1 MGIFE
6 TVFPILAIVLAGYWA
21 ANRKHLS
28 ENDCDSISTFVFTY
42 IIPMLL
48 FIGTAKAKIPD
59 NMEWEFLFSYYAA
72 LLFVYLFSIILGKLL
87 FGFSIFE
94 LSVFGMGASY
104 SNVTI
109 IGIPVCMYVLGEKS
123 LLPLFII
130 ISIHNLILFTIGIC
144 VIEFSK
150 FSFSSFLQNL
160 GEIFKQLIT
169 SPITASL
176 IIGGLVNILNIP
188 IYKPL
193 DVAVTLM
200 SQAAIPTALFVLG
213 TSLNK
218 YKLHGHIIA
227 PVLLMVILKIA
238 FFPLLVWIL
247 VFHLFT
253 IDPLWAST
261 ALLTSA
267 MPIGI
272 STYIFSQKYKKG
284 EALIATGI
292 LVSTLA
298 SILTLSVLLSYVQ
311 SII

>member
-6 TVFPILAIVLAGYWA
+6 TVFPILVIVLAGYWA

-48 FIGTAKAKIPD
+48 FIGTAKANIPD

-72 LLFVYLFSIILGKLL
+72 LLFVYLLSIILGKLF
-87 FGFSIFE
+87 FGFSVSE
-94 LSVFGMGASY
+94 QSVFGMGSSY
-104 SNVTI
+104 SNATI

-160 GEIFKQLIT
+160 IDIFKQLIT

-193 DVAVTLM
+193 EVAITLM
-200 SQAAIPTALFVLG
+200 SQAAIPTALFALG

-218 YKLHGHIIA
+218 YKIHGKIA
-227 PVLLMVILKIA
+227 PVLFMVILKIV

-247 VFHLFT
+247 AFQVFT
-253 IDPLWAST
+253 IEPLWAST

-267 MPIGI
+267 MPVGI
-272 STYIFSQKYKKG
+272 SAYIFSQKYKEC
-284 EALIATGI
+284 EALIATAI
-292 LVSTLA
+292 LVSTLG
-298 SILTLSVLLSYVQ
+298 SILTLSVLLLYVQ

>member
-21 ANRKHLS
+21 AYSKHLS

-48 FIGTAKAKIPD
+48 FIGTAKANIPD

-72 LLFVYLFSIILGKLL
+72 LLIVYLLSIILGKLI
-87 FGFSIFE
+87 FGFSISE
-94 LSVFGMGASY
+94 QSVFGMGSSY
-104 SNVTI
+104 SNATI

-144 VIEFSK
+144 VVEFSK
-150 FSFSSFLQNL
+150 FSISSFLQNL
-160 GEIFKQLIT
+160 REIFKQLIT

-193 DVAVTLM
+193 DVAITLM
-200 SQAAIPTALFVLG
+200 SQAAVPTALFALG
-213 TSLNK
+213 ASLNK
-218 YKLHGHIIA
+218 YKVQGHIA
-227 PVLLMVILKIA
+227 PILLMVTLKIA

-247 VFHLFT
+247 AFKVFT

-267 MPIGI
+267 MPVGI
-272 STYIFSQKYKKG
+272 SAYIFSHKYKKC
-284 EALIATGI
+284 EALIATAI
-292 LVSTLA
+292 LVSTLG
-298 SILTLSVLLSYVQ
+298 SILTLSVLLLYVH

>member
-6 TVFPILAIVLAGYWA
+6 TVFPILVIVLAGYWV
-21 ANRKHLS
+21 ANRKYLS
-28 ENDCDSISTFVFTY
+28 QNDCDSISTFVFTY

-59 NMEWEFLFSYYAA
+59 NMEWEFLFSYYTA
-72 LLFVYLFSIILGKLL
+72 LLFVYLLSIILGKVI
-87 FGFSIFE
+87 FGFSASE
-94 LSVFGMGASY
+94 QSVFGMGSSY
-104 SNVTI
+104 SNATI
-109 IGIPVCMYVLGEKS
+109 IGIPVCIYVLGEES

-144 VIEFSK
+144 VVEFSK
-150 FSFSSFLQNL
+150 FSLSSFLQNL
-160 GEIFKQLIT
+160 MAMFKQLIT

-176 IIGGLVNILNIP
+176 IMGGLVNILNIP

-193 DVAVTLM
+193 DVAITLM
-200 SQAAIPTALFVLG
+200 SQAAVPTALFVLG

-218 YKLHGHIIA
+218 YKVHGHIA
-227 PVLLMVILKIA
+227 PVLVMVTLKIA

-247 VFHLFT
+247 AFQVFK

-267 MPIGI
+267 MPVGI
-272 STYIFSQKYKKG
+272 SAYIFSQKYQVG
-284 EALIATGI
+284 ESLIATGI
-292 LVSTLA
+292 LISTLG
-298 SILTLSVLLSYVQ
+298 SILTLSVLLSYVH

>member
-6 TVFPILAIVLAGYWA
+6 TVFPILVIVLAGYWA

-48 FIGTAKAKIPD
+48 FIGTAKANIPD

-72 LLFVYLFSIILGKLL
+72 LLFVYLLSIILGKLF
-87 FGFSIFE
+87 FGFSVSE
-94 LSVFGMGASY
+94 QSVFGMGSSY
-104 SNVTI
+104 SNATI

-160 GEIFKQLIT
+160 IEIFKQLIT

-193 DVAVTLM
+193 EVAITLM
-200 SQAAIPTALFVLG
+200 SQAAIPTALFALG

-218 YKLHGHIIA
+218 YKIHGKIA
-227 PVLLMVILKIA
+227 PVLFMVILKIV

-247 VFHLFT
+247 AFQVFT
-253 IDPLWAST
+253 IEPLWAST

-267 MPIGI
+267 MPVGI
-272 STYIFSQKYKKG
+272 SAYIFSQKYKEC
-284 EALIATGI
+284 EALIATAI
-292 LVSTLA
+292 LVSTLG
-298 SILTLSVLLSYVQ
+298 SILTLSVLLLYVQ